1 MKFNFSLDIA
11 VVTSLLSVF
20 FYACGQNYLAAYMAV
35 FLIDPV
41 VLNFSAA
48 EKINWGFLNCGNGLI
63 ILLLT
68 LQILF
73 IFLYVIA
80 ICRINFSKKLFS
92 FFKSNKKNLPLI
104 HNQNIIDDFHSNR
117 IRHYFWLSSLCLL
130 LLITFLSFAA
140 IDIRTTNDAKKALA
154 NPHILPLVKTSNPSD
169 NKTYL
174 IKCGS
179 SLCATIDEEKNISLV
194 EPKNVVILGSN
205 FKHNKAP

>member
-11 VVTSLLSVF
+11 LVISLLTVF
-20 FYACGQNYLAAYMAV
+20 FYACGQNYLAAYMAI

-48 EKINWGFLNCGNGLI
+48 EKINWGFLNCANGLI

-68 LQILF
+68 LQLVF
-73 IFLYVIA
+73 IFLYIIA
-80 ICRINFSKKLFS
+80 IFRINFPAKLFS
-92 FFKSNKKNLPLI
+92 FFKSDKKRLPHI

-117 IRHYFWLSSLCLL
+117 IRHYFWISSICLL

-140 IDIRTTNDAKKALA
+140 IDIRTTNNAKKALT
-154 NPHILPLVKTSNPSD
+154 NLQLLPTVKINNLSD
-169 NKTYL
+169 KKTYL

-179 SLCATIDEEKNISLV
+179 SLCAIIDEEKNISLI

-205 FKHNKAP
+205 FEHNKAP